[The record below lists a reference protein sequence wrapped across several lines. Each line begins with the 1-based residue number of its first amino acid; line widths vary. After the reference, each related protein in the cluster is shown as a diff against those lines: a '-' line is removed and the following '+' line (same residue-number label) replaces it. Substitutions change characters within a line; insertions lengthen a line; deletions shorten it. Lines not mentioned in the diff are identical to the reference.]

1 MTTDAL
7 DTNALAQSGIDRA
20 LGLLDGFREHIEH
33 VQPTLT
39 GMPVL
44 WVRRERVVLLH
55 LIDGS
60 GSLGRARGV

>member
-44 WVRRERVVLLH
+44 WVRRELRL
-55 LIDGS
+55 
-60 GSLGRARGV
+60 